1 MKYHN
6 YVTELIDS
14 LLRDQDDHHG
24 QVAFI
29 DFLARTGEVSKV
41 IEALSLE
48 VGALESFEAKTA
60 MNNVT
65 LFWQTVENELAQVN
79 FSSLIS
85 KILEWIFQID
95 SSDSTMEEIFSQKS
109 PEARNAME
117 NAKKELERVR
127 AEIEK
132 IFGNSEDVEISP
144 VDVSF
149 RFE

>member
-1 MKYHN
+1 
-6 YVTELIDS
+6 
-14 LLRDQDDHHG
+14 
-24 QVAFI
+24 
-29 DFLARTGEVSKV
+29 
-41 IEALSLE
+41 
-48 VGALESFEAKTA
+48 
-60 MNNVT
+60 
-65 LFWQTVENELAQVN
+65 
-79 FSSLIS
+79 
-85 KILEWIFQID
+85 
-95 SSDSTMEEIFSQKS
+95 MEEIFSQKS